1 MFVVS
6 IDITQVSLFLLM
18 MFLIKVF
25 FIEKNSI
32 L

>member
-25 FIEKNSI
+25 FIENNSI